1 MPSSN
6 PRIISRT
13 LSSISRLSRG
23 MVEPHPF
30 ARNAVTTSPHAW
42 RAGDLM
48 KRLGKT
54 SAAYVPFY
62 VVLLGW
68 PLGAKWALNGRL

>member
-6 PRIISRT
+6 PRIFSRT

-30 ARNAVTTSPHAW
+30 ARNAALTPPHAW
-42 RAGDLM
+42 RAGDLAKKM
-48 KRLGKT
+48 GKT
-54 SAAYVPFY
+54 TAAYVPFY
-62 VVLLGW
+62 VALLGW
-68 PLGAKWALNGRL
+68 PLAAKWAVNGRL